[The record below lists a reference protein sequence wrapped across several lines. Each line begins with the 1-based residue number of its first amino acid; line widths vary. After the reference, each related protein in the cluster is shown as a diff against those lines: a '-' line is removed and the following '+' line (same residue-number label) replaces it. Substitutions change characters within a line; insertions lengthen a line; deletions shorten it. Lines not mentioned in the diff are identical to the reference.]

1 MKNKKPNGL
10 SFTFNDCEFVFSQHS
25 GAIITQK
32 GKVSKMFRNTI
43 ISLENGQKLNGY
55 VKPIYEE
62 GKPIDFELYPTEF
75 KKAMNVLF
83 YLGVSSELID
93 EEPKKKTKGK
103 YVIVKLSDEQ
113 EAELKKLKSL
123 C

>member
-10 SFTFNDCEFVFSQHS
+10 SFTFNDHEVIFSQHC
-25 GAIITQK
+25 GAIITKK
-32 GKVSKMFRNTI
+32 GEVSKMFRDTI
-43 ISLENGQKLNGY
+43 SSLENAQKLYGY

-62 GKPIDFELYPTEF
+62 GKPTDFKLYPTEF
-75 KKAMNVLF
+75 EKAMNVLF

-103 YVIVKLSDEQ
+103 YVIVKLSEEQ